1 MRLLLT
7 LLAFV
12 LLALP
17 GSGLAQSS
25 GLSGLSDTLTGVQ
38 GAVDQVGGVV
48 GQVGGIVSDIES
60 IGNGGGNFSGGES
73 SSNSGMFNP
82 DAVFPAWG
90 EGGQVT
96 GVIGTNNGALNQGES
111 RLIIYFIPK
120 IIELMIWIVAP
131 IITVMFIYAG
141 LQFIWGG
148 DREEEVKKSRDFF
161 RGAVIGLIFIVL
173 SYSLMKAVFFILV

>member
-1 MRLLLT
+1 MRLFLT
-7 LLAFV
+7 AAILV
-12 LLALP
+12 LMALP
-17 GSGLAQSS
+17 GLGLAQSND
-25 GLSGLSDTLTGVQ
+25 LSELTG
-38 GAVDQVGGVV
+38 ALNQVGGVV
-48 GQVGGIVSDIES
+48 GQVGDIVGDVKS
-60 IGNGGGNFSGGES
+60 IGNGTFSSGKS

-82 DAVFPAWG
+82 NTLFPAWG

-96 GVIGTNNGALNQGES
+96 GVVGTNYGALNQGES
-111 RLIIYFIPK
+111 RLILYFIPK

-161 RGAVIGLIFIVL
+161 KGAVIGLIFIVL